1 MMRPWSFVVLL
12 LMATTLVCGAEV
24 SRVVETR
31 GIPVRLSGV
40 SDPLL
45 ESVRE
50 LVTQQVGMTRD
61 TAASPPLADDLAF
74 FVGSL
79 YQELG
84 YPTSGVQWSIEGR
97 EVVLEVT
104 EGEAATVGD
113 ITFVGNRDLDTK
125 ELTDHLLRPTK
136 ELRTGVGN
144 AVPFIEL
151 KLLEGATIVQR
162 YCQSLGYLDAV
173 VPEPVFVAREGG
185 LVWDVSVGIELGQ
198 QYHFGDLTLSGDLAR
213 KDDDVQELLLGLRGL
228 PFNEVKVESIRNEIA
243 KFFQEYGYFH
253 VKVIAHYSL
262 AGGRDGVVPVVFHVE
277 KGQRF
282 RVTGINIAPG
292 FSAGAQR
299 LIRGSFSEAMGD
311 LYVPGEV
318 EIMHRRTM
326 DTEVFAR
333 LDLDPV
339 TAEDGTMVLNL
350 SGSEALR
357 ARAAAYAGYETFD
370 GPIIGGELR
379 RVNLFDT
386 GYAMQFEAELNGRG
400 WKSTLK
406 GINPA
411 FLDTPTTFDI
421 AVSAYTEEFFDIV
434 DKAYGVQSNLRRQL
448 GRHVTVTGFAEVSA
462 HEINSEAFEDL
473 FELLIGPLEYK
484 IAMAGTELSLDFR
497 DSPVL
502 PKKGWLMSLGVKGG
516 TGFAGSDVEFLQA
529 DTSFA
534 GYVPLTKKLRTAFRA
549 RSSVIY
555 NTGGVQ
561 NLPLDLRLFNGG
573 ATTVRSFPEQ
583 ELGLT
588 LLTIGGVQTN
598 TFNLELSYEVI
609 PNLELALFG
618 DAGSL
623 QQEAENPFAS
633 AHEDLRYAV
642 GLGVRYKLPFGP
654 LRVDYG
660 VNVDRQEG
668 EDFGALHITFGFAF

>member
-1 MMRPWSFVVLL
+1 MRAWPAILL
-12 LMATTLVCGAEV
+12 LLLTTTTRLRGAEV
-24 SRVVETR
+24 SRVVEAR

-40 SDPLL
+40 SDGLL

-50 LVTQQVGMTRD
+50 LVVEQIEMTRD
-61 TAASPPLADDLAF
+61 SAANPPLADDLAF

-79 YQELG
+79 YRELG

-113 ITFVGNRDLDTK
+113 ISFVGSRELGTK
-125 ELTDHLLRPTK
+125 ELTDYLLRPTK
-136 ELRTGVGN
+136 ELRTGVGDK
-144 AVPFIEL
+144 VPFIEL
-151 KLLEGATIVQR
+151 KLLEGATVVQR

-185 LVWDVSVGIELGQ
+185 LVWDVTVGMQLGQ
-198 QYHFGDLTLSGDLAR
+198 QYHFGELALSGDLGR
-213 KDDDVQELLLGLRGL
+213 NDGEVQELLHGLPGL
-228 PFNEVKVESIRNEIA
+228 PFNEVKVDSVRKEIA
-243 KFFQEYGYFH
+243 KLLQEYGYFH
-253 VKVIAHYSL
+253 AKVDAHYGL
-262 AGGRDGVVPVVFHVE
+262 AGDRDGVVPVVFHVE
-277 KGQRF
+277 PGQRH
-282 RVTGINIAPG
+282 RVSAIRIAPG
-292 FSAGAQR
+292 FSAGAER
-299 LIRGSFSEAMGD
+299 LIRGSFSEALGD

-326 DTEVFAR
+326 DTEVFSR
-333 LDLDPV
+333 LDLEPT

-350 SGSEALR
+350 SGTEALR

-370 GPIIGGELR
+370 GPIVGGELR

-411 FLDTPTTFDI
+411 FLDTPTTFDL
-421 AVSAYTEEFFDIV
+421 AVSAYTEEFFDIM
-434 DKAYGVQSNLRRQL
+434 DKAYGVQANFRRQF
-448 GRHVTVTGFAEVSA
+448 GRHVRATAFAEVSA
-462 HEINSEAFEDL
+462 HEIESEVFEDL

-484 IAMAGTELSLDFR
+484 IAMAGAELSLDFR

-516 TGFAGSDVEFLQA
+516 TGFSGSDVEFIQA

-534 GYVPLTKKLRTAFRA
+534 GYVPITRKLRSAFRA

-623 QQEAENPFAS
+623 QQEAENPFGS

-660 VNVDRQEG
+660 VNLDRQEG